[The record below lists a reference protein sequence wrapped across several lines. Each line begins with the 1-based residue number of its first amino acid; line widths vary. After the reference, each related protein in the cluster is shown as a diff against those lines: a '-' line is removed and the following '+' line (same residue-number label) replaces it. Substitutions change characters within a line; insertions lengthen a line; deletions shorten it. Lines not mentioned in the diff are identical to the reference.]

1 MLLIHKCS
9 KLPSWREKAVEVL
22 GFSNIT
28 WFGDGRVFIRIS
40 AWLTHP
46 PRCPHRLLPKEIYR
60 QQQTSGSWI
69 AVSIQQTRDIC
80 NIMSLYTDR
89 VAILY
94 TQSLL
99 PRTPFREKGLYETVR
114 KAKNVLS
121 ENVKGY
127 LMNITFEDKLSF
139 LGLGSVC
146 QIK

>member
-1 MLLIHKCS
+1 MEEYLSKFLLS
-9 KLPSWREKAVEVL
+9 LPTL
-22 GFSNIT
+22 
-28 WFGDGRVFIRIS
+28 
-40 AWLTHP
+40 

-60 QQQTSGSWI
+60 RHQTSGSWI
-69 AVSIQQTRDIC
+69 AASIQQTRVTG
-80 NIMSLYTDR
+80 NITPLYMDR

-99 PRTPFREKGLYETVR
+99 PRMPFREEGLYETVR